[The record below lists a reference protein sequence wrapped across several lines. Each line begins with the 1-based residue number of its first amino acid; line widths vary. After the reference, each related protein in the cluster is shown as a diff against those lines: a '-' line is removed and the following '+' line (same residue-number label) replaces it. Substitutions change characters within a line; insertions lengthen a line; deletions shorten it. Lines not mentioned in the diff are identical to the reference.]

1 MEKLKSLLQS
11 LLQPKLILQ
20 KMLSLETPTSLNM
33 HQLFIEYLLYY
44 KPTII
49 LDARGRGVNKIET
62 IQFSC
67 SLCSYRDEQKPGK
80 HKYFQIIISTKNKLK

>member
-1 MEKLKSLLQS
+1 
-11 LLQPKLILQ
+11 
-20 KMLSLETPTSLNM
+20 M

-67 SLCSYRDEQKPGK
+67 SLCSYGGDEQKPGT
-80 HKYFQIIISTKNKLK
+80 YNCFVLA

>member
-1 MEKLKSLLQS
+1 
-11 LLQPKLILQ
+11 
-20 KMLSLETPTSLNM
+20 MLSLKTPTSSNM

-67 SLCSYRDEQKPGK
+67 SLCSYGGDEQKPGT
-80 HKYFQIIISTKNKLK
+80 HKYFQIITITIVSHIQPHLIATLIGKHPY

>member
-1 MEKLKSLLQS
+1 MEKFKSLLQS

-20 KMLSLETPTSLNM
+20 KMLSLESPTSLNM

-49 LDARGRGVNKIET
+49 LMLEAE
-62 IQFSC
+62 
-67 SLCSYRDEQKPGK
+67 E
-80 HKYFQIIISTKNKLK
+80 

>member
-1 MEKLKSLLQS
+1 
-11 LLQPKLILQ
+11 
-20 KMLSLETPTSLNM
+20 MLSLKTPTSSNM

-67 SLCSYRDEQKPGK
+67 RLCSYGGDEQKPGT
-80 HKYFQIIISTKNKLK
+80 HKYFQIIISTKKKLK

>member
-1 MEKLKSLLQS
+1 MEKFKSLPS
-11 LLQPKLILQ
+11 LAASSFFK

-49 LDARGRGVNKIET
+49 LDARGRGKQNRNNPV
-62 IQFSC
+62 
-67 SLCSYRDEQKPGK
+67 L
-80 HKYFQIIISTKNKLK
+80 L